1 MNLAERM
8 EIYYNKANQLIGGR
22 LDIVRG
28 TMESFER
35 LRGSQAAAGMAY
47 YVFFSLFPLLL
58 VFVSV
63 GSYFLERGIVYE
75 EIISFVN
82 RAIPVGYTL
91 IDQNLQSVLAQRG
104 TIGIIGLVTLLWSA
118 SGMFTMLAYNI
129 NLAWSKA
136 RRRKFF
142 EHRLIGLAMIA
153 SIGLLLILSIA
164 ADTAFKVVVG
174 LNLPLVEE
182 LSIYGT
188 SLWTLVSHLTPWLIV
203 FLLFLALFWLVP
215 TTKVK
220 RQAALW
226 SAAIAAL
233 AWQLSTNAFSFY
245 ITSGLGRY
253 DVVYGSLGAVVVLLF
268 LIYILG
274 WITLFSAHLCAS
286 IDNWLKK
293 REAKEGV

>member
-182 LSIYGT
+182 LSIYRT